1 MLNVLYGIHTVTGWE
16 NLLFTRK
23 VDHIWFFQIPL
34 ILKAGFKFLKT
45 GVIPESF
52 DMSISLLFVK
62 DSLI

>member
-1 MLNVLYGIHTVTGWE
+1 MLNVLYGIHTVTGRE

-23 VDHIWFFQIPL
+23 VDHIWFFEIAL
-34 ILKAGFKFLKT
+34 ILKAGSKFLKT
-45 GVIPESF
+45 GAIPESF